1 MTIDSTEKPLWV
13 LGYGSL
19 IFKPPPHAK
28 YRVPG
33 IIYNFS
39 RRFWQSSSD
48 HRGCVETGL
57 GRVLTL
63 VAYED
68 IVKDES
74 LIQDVERFNAVK
86 RDNFQKKDLK
96 SWACAYYIPAEFAK
110 EVTDYLNVREQD
122 GYTVHEIPFELHI
135 DEELKQKYSDP
146 AFNKAIEDLPIDPNS
161 GKHILTSVVY
171 IGTLDNPSFVG
182 PESLEDTAQII
193 STAVGP
199 SGTNFEY
206 LEKLYLALNELDQH
220 EEDQYVTE
228 LYQRVLEIRKNKG
241 IE

>member
-1 MTIDSTEKPLWV
+1 MTKDPNAPLWV

-19 IFKPPPHAK
+19 IFKPPPHTK

-48 HRGCVETGL
+48 HRGCMETGL
-57 GRVLTL
+57 GRVVTL
-63 VAYED
+63 VPYED
-68 IVKDES
+68 IVGNEDFIK
-74 LIQDVERFNAVK
+74 DVEQFNGIDKEKFSK
-86 RDNFQKKDLK
+86 RDLK
-96 SWACAYYIPAEFAK
+96 SWACAYYVPQEHAH
-110 EVTDYLNVREQD
+110 EVTEYLNVREQD
-122 GYTVHEIPFELHI
+122 GYSIHEIPFELHI
-135 DEELKQKYSDP
+135 DEELKEKYSDIE
-146 AFNKAIEDLPIDPNS
+146 FIKAIEELPIDKDS

-182 PESLEDTAQII
+182 PEQLEATAQVI

-206 LEKLYLALNELDQH
+206 LEKLYISLNELDKH
-220 EEDQYVTE
+220 EEDQYITE
-228 LYQRVLEIRKNKG
+228 LYQRVVEIRNSKG
-241 IE
+241 LI